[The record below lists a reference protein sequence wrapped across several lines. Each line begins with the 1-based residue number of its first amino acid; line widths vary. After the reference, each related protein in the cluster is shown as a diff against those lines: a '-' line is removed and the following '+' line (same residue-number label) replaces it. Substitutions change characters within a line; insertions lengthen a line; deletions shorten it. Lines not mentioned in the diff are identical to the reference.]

1 MGGKTNITDALL
13 QSITDAVENGAGT
26 DKQVADSIGVPVSTY
41 NDWKH
46 GFRKNGKEES
56 AKIRNAIEKGEEL
69 RRAKIAAAA
78 EDSLLKLIVGYD
90 YEETVIEHKSGD
102 RNESTEKTMT
112 KHCKPN
118 ATAII
123 FALCNNL
130 PDKYKSI
137 NKEITIL
144 KEAIREKHVIG
155 WDYAKK
161 EDKDTAKA

>member
-13 QSITDAVENGAGT
+13 QSITDAVHNGART
-26 DKQVADSIGVPVSTY
+26 DKEIAEYIGVNLKTF
-41 NDWKH
+41 NDWRQ
-46 GFRKNGKEES
+46 GRRKEGEEES
-56 AKIRNAIEKGEEL
+56 RKIRNAMEKGEEL

-78 EDSLLKLIVGYD
+78 EDSLLKLIVGYN
-90 YEETVIEHKSGD
+90 YEETVTEQRSGKFD
-102 RNESTEKTMT
+102 ETIAKTMT

-118 ATAII
+118 ATVII

-161 EDKDTAKA
+161 GDEDTAKA